1 MCYSLRMSDLKVF
14 STRIDPNIKK
24 ALKHL
29 SIDTDKSITD
39 LTEEAFKDLLKK
51 YAYQMPSKE

>member
-1 MCYSLRMSDLKVF
+1 MTDLKIF
-14 STRIDPNIKK
+14 STRIDPNLKK

-29 SIDTDKSITD
+29 SVDIEKSITD

-51 YAYQMPSKE
+51 YSKQLQSEYLSN

>member
-1 MCYSLRMSDLKVF
+1 MSDLKVF

-29 SIDTDKSITD
+29 SIDADKSITD
-39 LTEEAFKDLLKK
+39 LTEEAFKDLLSKYSDKK
-51 YAYQMPSKE
+51 LPKD

>member
-1 MCYSLRMSDLKVF
+1 MVDLKVF

-29 SIDTDKSITD
+29 SIDSDKSITD
-39 LTEEAFKDLLKK
+39 LTEEAFKDLIKK
-51 YAYQMPSKE
+51 YSEQIPSKD